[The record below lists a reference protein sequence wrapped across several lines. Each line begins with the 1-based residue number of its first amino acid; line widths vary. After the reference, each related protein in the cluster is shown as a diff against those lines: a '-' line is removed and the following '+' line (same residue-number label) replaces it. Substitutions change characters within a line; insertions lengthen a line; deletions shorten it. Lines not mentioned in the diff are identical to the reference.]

1 MGRSLIALAL
11 ILLSAP
17 ARAQDPAPLGK
28 AYSDAQTSLQT
39 RDADKTPVASTPVR
53 FKPVTPEKS
62 KPDAFDGNDKF
73 RKGLLAPGHSDWYTV
88 PSSMGDILLLVE
100 KGYLTSAQI
109 GALASEIQ
117 DAVTS
122 IPAYAARPSR
132 IKGRLTIYV
141 YDQGPI
147 SEADVPGPQPGERAL
162 MLRFVKEDK
171 DPLFHELT
179 HMIVG
184 YGDSQSLSEGI
195 AEVFQDHLRPGRP
208 NAFVPANCDPDPLA
222 KAAVAQYPTPFFEA
236 IGAPEMN
243 SWSGA
248 QIRFDFYFASWSF
261 VRYLISL
268 KDLKTFLPV
277 MDAGGSPA
285 SYQAAYGKDLPTLRA
300 AWLAALKQK
309 P

>member
-1 MGRSLIALAL
+1 MIRSLIALAL
-11 ILLSAP
+11 LLLYAP
-17 ARAQDPAPLGK
+17 ARAQDPAPLDK
-28 AYSDAQTSLQT
+28 AYGDAQTTLQT
-39 RDADKTPVASTPVR
+39 PNAGQSTVASTPVR
-53 FKPVTPEKS
+53 FKTAAPEKS
-62 KPDAFDGNDKF
+62 KPDAFDGNDPF
-73 RKGLLAPGHSDWYTV
+73 RKKLLAPGHCDWYTV

-122 IPAYAARPSR
+122 IPAYAARPSQ

-162 MLRFVKEDK
+162 MLRFVKEGK

-195 AEVFQDHLRPGRP
+195 AEVFQEHFRPGRP
-208 NAFVPANCDPDPLA
+208 NAFVPANCNPDPLA
-222 KAAVAQYPTPFFEA
+222 KDAVAQYPTPFYEA

-243 SWSGA
+243 SWSGP

-277 MDAGGSPA
+277 MDAGGNPA
-285 SYQAAYGKDLPTLRA
+285 SYQAAYGKDLATLRA
-300 AWLAALKQK
+300 DWLASLKQR